1 MCAFAYGSADER
13 KEVKK
18 KVRARGS
25 ARTDARE
32 FKAPQGG
39 FPESGKGEDL
49 ELRERQWKLNEG
61 RTHEFSLDKAG
72 HFILVSYRPASKR
85 LSGRNRIAVFGSN
98 LPDPE
103 RFEYKTSRRLYEAVA
118 ALRRGTVDAELRTW
132 LVGTLQRLADQV
144 NQAKPDWDARA
155 AFELAKSPSARAAD
169 TTWVQ
174 PFLALDVEF
183 ERAAGQTTEGA
194 IEATGKAWSQA
205 HHAVGKAHAK
215 WSKACRK
222 IVSTVKRE
230 DGRDGIS
237 AADSAADHLT
247 GLRIYGA
254 QRARIEPGQRPGKRR
269 G

>member
-1 MCAFAYGSADER
+1 VCAFAYGSADER

-32 FKAPQGG
+32 FKAPKGG
-39 FPESGKGEDL
+39 FPESGKGEDR

-61 RTHEFSLDKAG
+61 RTHEFSLD
-72 HFILVSYRPASKR
+72 ASKR

-254 QRARIEPGQRPGKRR
+254 QRARVEPGQRPGKRR